1 MSPLSAPAGPNDD
14 RRLPCGCNW
23 PECRRRVPLGG
34 YRFHNLG
41 GGRYWVYGNPLSKAW
56 PMSYHK
62 LAALRAFHTGRPHSV
77 VRLPNGKM
85 SVRLHA
91 LTSCVVVLATYH

>member
-1 MSPLSAPAGPNDD
+1 
-14 RRLPCGCNW
+14 
-23 PECRRRVPLGG
+23 
-34 YRFHNLG
+34 
-41 GGRYWVYGNPLSKAW
+41 
-56 PMSYHK
+56 MSYHK
-62 LAALRAFHTGRPHSV
+62 LAALRAFHSGRPWSV